1 MDTATSVDAVTT
13 PVRGEQPAVE
23 ELILGP
29 RPNRPVPRWL
39 LMVASIMAVL
49 LICGFA
55 VWRFWPQPG
64 PPLSLAQLQD
74 AYAGMVRG
82 DGVNDASVL
91 TRRGSNQDAV
101 TVSPT
106 DCTALVETIMINR
119 LPAAALDGVGT
130 YWLEGTWSIALF
142 TLRFDDSSAAQAE
155 LTRAATALD
164 TCAGQRVSLAAN
176 PTSGGENGSAT
187 LWQAVVG
194 HTSEQTTS
202 TGLSYT
208 LAMPDGLMIGQL
220 MTYRNTVSWQF
231 RYAAGVTTYASDPAD
246 RLIQSLQNQLD
257 AVAAT
262 ASR

>member
-1 MDTATSVDAVTT
+1 
-13 PVRGEQPAVE
+13 
-23 ELILGP
+23 
-29 RPNRPVPRWL
+29 
-39 LMVASIMAVL
+39 MVASIMAVL
-49 LICGFA
+49 LIGAFA
-55 VWRFWPQPG
+55 VWRLWPEP
-64 PPLSLAQLQD
+64 PAPLSLAQLQD

-130 YWLEGTWSIALF
+130 YWLESTWSIALF
-142 TLRFDDSSAAQAE
+142 TLRFDDSAAAQAE

-164 TCAGQRVSLAAN
+164 TCVGQRVSLAAD
-176 PTSGGENGSAT
+176 PTSGENGSAT

-194 HTSEQTTS
+194 PTSEQTTS
-202 TGLSYT
+202 TQLSYT
-208 LAMPDGLMIGQL
+208 LAMPDGLTVGQL

-231 RYAAGVTTYASDPAD
+231 RYASGVTTYVSDPAD

-257 AVAAT
+257 TVT
-262 ASR
+262 ASG